1 MTRVLQVGALKPSL
15 GHTLATKY
23 RALVLPEGPERD
35 AFLAEH
41 AESIGVVVTSGRRGV
56 DTTLMKALPTLGAV
70 VNFGVGYDTTDTTLA
85 RERGIL
91 VSNTPDVLTDCVAD
105 VALGLTLDLLR
116 GISAA
121 TGSSDAVTGP
131 RATSR

>member
-70 VNFGVGYDTTDTTLA
+70 VNFGVGYDTT
-85 RERGIL
+85 
-91 VSNTPDVLTDCVAD
+91 
-105 VALGLTLDLLR
+105 
-116 GISAA
+116 
-121 TGSSDAVTGP
+121 TGP